1 MYSSLLTV
9 MDGYAR
15 NVQKLM
21 EHSPAR
27 NVNNSFNIGVLTVTI
42 SGVLVILVFMSSFT
56 TFIDLVGILVFV
68 LAPIFAIL
76 NHKAVFG
83 RDIALKYQPSSA
95 MKLGSWMGI
104 IVMSLVALSYLY
116 LRFVG

>member
-1 MYSSLLTV
+1 M
-9 MDGYAR
+9 
-15 NVQKLM
+15 
-21 EHSPAR
+21 
-27 NVNNSFNIGVLTVTI
+27 TI